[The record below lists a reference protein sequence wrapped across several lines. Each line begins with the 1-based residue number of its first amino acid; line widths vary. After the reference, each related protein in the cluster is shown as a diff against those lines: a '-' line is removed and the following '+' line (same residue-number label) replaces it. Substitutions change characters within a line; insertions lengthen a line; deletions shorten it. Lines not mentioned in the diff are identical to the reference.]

1 MRQTSPDLGR
11 TTGQAHRE
19 RMIPARKIAASMV

>member
-1 MRQTSPDLGR
+1 MRQTSPDSGAE
-11 TTGQAHRE
+11 TGPAHRE